1 MFVPTWCLLVPIGL
15 VIYLVTLP
23 FRLLWWVITC
33 CQKRKDDPM
42 TCEVVE
48 CTGEAKDTLL
58 FVHGWPDSGA
68 LWAT

>member
-1 MFVPTWCLLVPIGL
+1 
-15 VIYLVTLP
+15 
-23 FRLLWWVITC
+23 
-33 CQKRKDDPM
+33 M